1 LEVIVTDKSK
11 NRKTKTGD
19 VEKKRPNLE
28 VVQTEEPAPVI
39 TEETKKPTSEEI
51 KKSDASPLILPDPF
65 DAKALRLPP
74 AFVQKAG
81 IRKVISTIPV
91 RKPHGQEWLRV
102 HSGEGYSDEYGV
114 IILKDDNEFYL
125 PHPNLVAAYENEMTR
140 VRIFVC
146 MSMNKNLFLWPAKLP
161 GSGNKNADR
170 WANSAIEAAEAAMQ
184 RKVRI
189 QSNRGLGAY
198 EHAFSDNPTPEND
211 PVWPDLTYSEMLRI
225 GFAKPG
231 RFVDDHNHE
240 VLRLLREG

>member
-1 LEVIVTDKSK
+1 MGKPGKPQFPGQMNELAMANS
-11 NRKTKTGD
+11 R
-19 VEKKRPNLE
+19 EKKIDP
-28 VVQTEEPAPVI
+28 TEESAEIKPTVVSSTMTAPAP
-39 TEETKKPTSEEI
+39 
-51 KKSDASPLILPDPF
+51 APDPF

-74 AFVQKAG
+74 AFEHNAG

-91 RKPHGQEWLRV
+91 RKPHGQEWIRV
-102 HSGEGYSDEYGV
+102 HPGEGFSDNFGV
-114 IILKDDNEFYL
+114 IILKDDNEVYL
-125 PHPNLVAAYENEMTR
+125 LHPNIVGAYEEEMTR

-161 GSGNKNADR
+161 GSGHKGADS
-170 WANSAIEAAEAAMQ
+170 WNSSAIEAAEAAMK

-198 EHAFSDNPTPEND
+198 EYAFSNNPTPEND
-211 PVWPDLTYSEMLRI
+211 PVWPDMTYSEMLRM

-231 RFVDDHNHE
+231 RYVTDHNHE